1 MFGFWSLHG
10 GQAVVLAFCWASACF
25 CASQCRACLTVLR
38 TRAYCRCLFAF
49 LVGKEV
55 LVSDGNLA
63 SVLVPV
69 TLWSTISFLK
79 IAKSE
84 NGNTTKKKRV
94 KVFGNNLYGSIH
106 CGYYA
111 PWEDTGLPRR
121 TAVFL
126 KASLLC
132 LMCDLCQCQR
142 AWWCTYPAQLQSWLM
157 FCDEQ
162 GCCFLPWEAVLL
174 HLWWVTEFVGRR
186 ARVHVALMCILSGTP
201 SVPVSIIVT
210 GCFIWRIWIV
220 ECICAPR
227 HGLQPGLELHLL
239 HWGKALPHVFSG
251 LQSNCLVL
259 THTELCLQ
267 QEEVAGLLLCLR
279 VDWRQE
285 VSVLSL
291 KHSHLVWTNGDGA
304 ERITLSC
311 CTHSVCI
318 QRALQSKGWAE
329 PFYNG
334 SPSERRWLESG

>member
-1 MFGFWSLHG
+1 
-10 GQAVVLAFCWASACF
+10 
-25 CASQCRACLTVLR
+25 
-38 TRAYCRCLFAF
+38 
-49 LVGKEV
+49 
-55 LVSDGNLA
+55 
-63 SVLVPV
+63 
-69 TLWSTISFLK
+69 
-79 IAKSE
+79 
-84 NGNTTKKKRV
+84 
-94 KVFGNNLYGSIH
+94 
-106 CGYYA
+106 
-111 PWEDTGLPRR
+111 
-121 TAVFL
+121 
-126 KASLLC
+126 
-132 LMCDLCQCQR
+132 MCDLCQCQR

-259 THTELCLQ
+259 THTELCRQ

-285 VSVLSL
+285 VSILSL

-334 SPSERRWLESG
+334 SPSERGG